1 MAPNAVN
8 IATRMF
14 NTPHLICPEKA
25 AVIAQA
31 FGPRLLGGAALDVV
45 GAPQADARDFEQPRP
60 GATIIGDDLYRSVKK
75 RGGYLNY
82 QGVAVISVTGTLVRR
97 GSYVGESSGLTSYE
111 GLSAQIRAAAEDPE
125 VRAIALEIDSFGGE
139 AAGVWG
145 LCGEIRAAREQ
156 KPVHAFLAEYA
167 LSAGYAIAAQ
177 ADRITVPP
185 FGLAG
190 SIGVVT
196 MHMDMSAQLKQQGV
210 KVTLIHSGDHKVEGN
225 PFQALPEPVRAR
237 IEEECN
243 ALRVTFAEH
252 VEAGRRGRV
261 SMADALATEAATFL
275 GPKAVQAGLADEVS
289 EARPAFM
296 KLVEALNPPA
306 AVAAMPAARSPRFAQ
321 ALAKIGNVQE
331 VPAAAADILHG
342 AEAGAMDNLVHH
354 GPLSPLAPA
363 AQAVLRPF
371 TYRQYPPAQAGGT
384 DCSSGCATGAEGPLT
399 KEKEMSKETLT
410 QPDAEEQKAPP
421 AAEQDT
427 KAAADAARQAERTRA
442 SKITAKVQQAGLPA
456 SLATELI
463 DSDKSLEQAYDVILD
478 KKAEAANDGGEI
490 RNQVG
495 AAVVTGDVVE
505 RSMKGIEASLL
516 AKVGLEGGERNE
528 FSSFSLAECARHT
541 LTARGLT
548 FTGGRMEM
556 VAAAFQ
562 PSLAGG
568 MHHTSDFGNILSNVA
583 QKSMLK
589 GHQEAEESFPRFTSV
604 GTLTDFKP
612 TSRVNLDAFPSLQKV
627 EEGAEFKHG
636 TMGDYAETVTLA
648 TYGRLFAITRQ
659 AIINDDLDA
668 FSKVPRRMG
677 RASKRTVGDLVFA
690 VLAANA
696 ALSDG
701 TALFHSDHGNLGSA
715 GAPSE
720 STFNEAYKNMAEQ
733 KDRGKQASQ
742 LNIRPQ
748 FSLSGLGPRA
758 AILQTL
764 NSEHAPDDTLK
775 SGTAKQGRAYNTAYK
790 MVDPI
795 FDARITG
802 NEWYFIGNPAMHDG
816 LEVSYLDGVDTPF
829 LDQQA
834 GWSIDGTE
842 FKVRLDAVAAAL
854 GYQALH
860 KNAGA

>member
-1 MAPNAVN
+1 MAPNAMN

-31 FGPRLLGGAALDVV
+31 FGPRLLGGDALELV
-45 GAPQADARDFEQPRP
+45 GAPQAEARDREQPRP

-196 MHMDMSAQLKQQGV
+196 MHVDMSAQLKQQGV
-210 KVTLIHSGDHKVEGN
+210 KVTLIHSGEHKVEGN

-237 IEEECN
+237 IEAECD

-296 KLVEALNPPA
+296 KLVEQLNPPA
-306 AVAAMPAARSPRFAQ
+306 AVAVMPAAASPSLSQAMAQ
-321 ALAKIGNVQE
+321 VGKIVT
-331 VPAAAADILHG
+331 PADSQADVLAADQ
-342 AEAGAMDNLVHH
+342 AEAMTFRSLED
-354 GPLSPLAPA
+354 LSRLSHA
-363 AQAVLRPF
+363 AQAALRSF
-371 TYRQYPPAQAGGT
+371 QYRQYPAAEAEGS
-384 DCSSGCATGAEGPLT
+384 DCSSGCATGAERPST

-427 KAAADAARQAERTRA
+427 KAAAEAARQAERTRA

-456 SLATELI
+456 TLATELI

-495 AAVVTGDVVE
+495 AAVVTGDVVD

-528 FSSFSLAECARHT
+528 FSSFSLSEIARHT
-541 LTARGLT
+541 LTMRNLT

-568 MHHTSDFGNILSNVA
+568 YHGTTDFGNILENVA
-583 QKSMLK
+583 NKSMLK
-589 GHQEAEESFPRFTSV
+589 GWMEAEESFPMFTSR
-604 GTLTDFKP
+604 GTLTDFKA
-612 TSRVNLDAFPSLQKV
+612 TSRVQIDAFDTLTEVP
-627 EEGAEFKHG
+627 EDAEFTYG
-636 TMGDYAETVTLA
+636 TMGDHKETVMLA
-648 TYGRLFAITRQ
+648 TYGKRFGLTRQ

-668 FSKVPRRMG
+668 FSKVPQRMG
-677 RASKRTVGDLVFA
+677 RSAKRTVGNLVLA
-690 VLAANA
+690 VLTGSHVM
-696 ALSDG
+696 SDSVE
-701 TALFHSDHGNLGSA
+701 LFHADHGNLAGSG

-720 STFNEAYKNMAEQ
+720 ATFNAAYNAMATQ
-733 KDRGKQASQ
+733 TDRSGKAT
-742 LNIRPQ
+742 LNIRPAYVI
-748 FSLSGLGPRA
+748 SGYANRS

-764 NSEHAPDDTLK
+764 NSEHAPDDTAK
-775 SGTAKQGRAYNTAYK
+775 SGTTKQGRAANTAYK
-790 MVDPI
+790 MVEPI

-802 NEWYFIGNPAMHDG
+802 NAWFMSANPSMHDAI
-816 LEVSYLDGVDTPF
+816 EVSYLDGVDTPF
-829 LDQQA
+829 LDQQD
-834 GWSIDGTE
+834 GWDRDGTE
-842 FKVRLDAVAAAL
+842 WKVRIDAVAKAL
-854 GYQALH
+854 AYQTLY